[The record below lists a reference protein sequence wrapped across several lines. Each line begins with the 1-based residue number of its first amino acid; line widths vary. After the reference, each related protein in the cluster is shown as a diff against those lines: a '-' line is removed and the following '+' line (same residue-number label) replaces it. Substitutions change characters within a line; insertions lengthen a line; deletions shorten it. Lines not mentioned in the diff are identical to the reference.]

1 MTSLWQAPVVV
12 ASFVTWF
19 ASPASGLAD
28 IAAREALRR
37 ELTVKAV
44 HTLTT
49 ADLPVQVPEA
59 ARPEGSAAVAPDVAV
74 HDDDE
79 TEPDGAAGRAS
90 ASQGTDHDDAKA
102 AAFAGSDQGEAWW
115 RDRLATARAAA
126 DDSRVLAD
134 ALQTRLNSLASDIA
148 SRDDPYQRAVLQEQ
162 YGKAARE
169 LETLQKQ
176 ILVEERAVDQITDEG
191 RKAGVPAGWLRERP

>member
-1 MTSLWQAPVVV
+1 MTSLWQAPVIV
-12 ASFVTWF
+12 ASFVIWF
-19 ASPASGLAD
+19 ASPPLGLAD
-28 IAAREALRR
+28 IGAREALRR

-49 ADLPVQVPEA
+49 VDLPVDVPEA
-59 ARPEGSAAVAPDVAV
+59 ARPEGTVAAAHDEAV

-79 TEPDGAAGRAS
+79 PDRGGTAGRAS
-90 ASQGTDHDDAKA
+90 AGEGSDRDDAKA
-102 AAFAGSDQGEAWW
+102 AALAGSDQGEAWW

-126 DDSRVLAD
+126 GDNRVLAD

-148 SRDDPYQRAVLQEQ
+148 SRDDPYQRAALQEQ

-169 LETLQKQ
+169 LETLRKQ
-176 ILVEERAVDQITDEG
+176 ILVEERAVDEITDEG